1 MKKEGKSKKGKSG
14 KKGTKGK
21 KAKETKK
28 GSTVKKKKKTTTR
41 KKSSKIKKEKK
52 PKVVKK
58 VEESGSY
65 EDIDYENF
73 GKPDDIGS
81 LDIIEYLKLIRNCL
95 VLLAVIG
102 AIVFFLKKSLMAS
115 DEIDLVVIFSAI
127 LFSLIA
133 FLLFVLLVKFMLEIK
148 EGKVYVYNGYIQK
161 TYDDVLYSSYLPFC
175 TILLKRMI
183 HHIGVHH
190 YLRIKDNDFV
200 IIRRTPVTRCIVNF
214 IIVREGKQ

>member
-1 MKKEGKSKKGKSG
+1 MKKEEKRKKGKSG
-14 KKGTKGK
+14 KKGTRSK
-21 KAKETKK
+21 K
-28 GSTVKKKKKTTTR
+28 VKKESSVRKKKTATR
-41 KKSSKIKKEKK
+41 KKSSKIKKDKK

-58 VEESGSY
+58 VEAFKPY

-95 VLLAVIG
+95 VLLGVIG
-102 AIVFFLKKSLMAS
+102 AIVFFLKKSLVAS

-133 FLLFVLLVKFMLEIK
+133 FLLLVFLVKCMLDIK
-148 EGKVYVYNGYIQK
+148 KGIVYVYKGYIRK
-161 TYDDVLYSSYLPFC
+161 SYDDVIYSSYLPFC